1 MPLPL
6 LLFDC
11 DGTLVD
17 SEPLLADEMATALNG
32 VGLPFERRDYMGEFR
47 GARFRNIV
55 AELQTRFG
63 AVDPERLEQAER
75 GMRDNLARRLAR
87 ELVTLPGVTATL
99 ANLAHFP
106 SAVVSNGPE
115 SKIQTALN
123 ATGLAAYFGKR
134 FFSGYTANCWKPE
147 PCLHLHA
154 ASIMGF
160 AARDCIAIDDA
171 LVGVRAALKAG
182 MTVIHLNRFPAAETT
197 PDGAIEI
204 EHMAQLPSVV
214 KRLVQRRE
222 SAIRRAETT
231 LSETTLSETG
241 FAEKRYGF
249 IT

>member
-17 SEPLLADEMATALNG
+17 SEPLLAEEMATALSS
-32 VGLPFERRDYMGEFR
+32 VGLPFERSDYMGEFR

-55 AELQTRFG
+55 AELQARFG
-63 AVDPERLEQAER
+63 AVDVETLDQAER
-75 GMRDNLARRLAR
+75 TMRENLAFRLAQ
-87 ELVTLPGVTATL
+87 ELTTLTGVYDAL
-99 ANLAHFP
+99 ENLSHFP

-115 SKIQTALN
+115 TKIQTALK
-123 ATGLAAYFGKR
+123 ATRLDTYFGKR

-154 ASIMGF
+154 ASIMGYS
-160 AARDCIAIDDA
+160 AGECIAIDDA

-182 MTVIHLNRFPAAETT
+182 MTVIHLNRFPETETT
-197 PDGAIEI
+197 PEGALEI
-204 EHMAQLPSVV
+204 RSMRELTGVV
-214 KRLVQRRE
+214 ERLAFERE
-222 SAIRRAETT
+222 PAAIPES
-231 LSETTLSETG
+231 LV
-241 FAEKRYGF
+241 EKQYGV

>member
-17 SEPLLADEMATALNG
+17 SEPLLADEMATALTG
-32 VGLPFERRDYMGEFR
+32 VGLPFQRQDYMGEFR
-47 GARFRNIV
+47 GARFRTIV
-55 AELQTRFG
+55 AELQARFG
-63 AVDPERLEQAER
+63 EVDPQRLESAER
-75 GMRDNLARRLAR
+75 TMRDNLAKRLTR
-87 ELVTLPGVTATL
+87 ELKTLPGVVDTL
-99 ANLAHFP
+99 ETLRRFP

-115 SKIQTALN
+115 SKIQAALK
-123 ATGLAAYFGKR
+123 ATQLATYFGKR

-160 AARDCIAIDDA
+160 GARDCIAIDDA

-182 MTVIHLNRFPAAETT
+182 MTVIHLNRFPDSETT
-197 PDGAIEI
+197 PDGAISI
-204 EHMAQLPSVV
+204 DSMTQLTSVV
-214 KRLVQRRE
+214 RRLITGRE
-222 SAIRRAETT
+222 SAAIAPHFSDKGLTET
-231 LSETTLSETG
+231 
-241 FAEKRYGF
+241 RYGL